1 MNTLTEEELAT
12 VAASGDPVASWPA
25 APIFAPA
32 MPLLLAL
39 ALSSERYLL
48 TSHVADS

>member
-1 MNTLTEEELAT
+1 MNTLTEEELTT

-25 APIFAPA
+25 SPFIMAGLPVW
-32 MPLLLAL
+32 LVVAL
-39 ALSSERYLL
+39 NSERYVL

>member
-1 MNTLTEEELAT
+1 MNTLTEEELT
-12 VAASGDPVASWPA
+12 VVLASRDPVASWPA
-25 APIFAPA
+25 TPFIVPSL
-32 MPLLLAL
+32 PVWLVV